1 MDVAVADG
9 KIAAVGRKIPVSDSK
24 KTVDVSGLYVSPGFL
39 DNHIHAFYTDTA
51 RPYSWIKADDL
62 CIPYG
67 VTTALDVGS
76 SGAYTF
82 EEFKKI
88 IDNTRMKLLVLL
100 NISPTGMDKGEQDP
114 STFNIGAMVECAK
127 KYPDIIVGFKTAH
140 YWAGQP
146 YDNVHTPW
154 ASVDAVV
161 EAGRRADLPV
171 MFDFHPRPA
180 SGGYPVRSYRE
191 FILERARSGDIHTH
205 CYAQHIPA
213 LTPEGKANPDVFKA
227 KERGFLFDI
236 GHGGGSFVWRNAIPA
251 IEQGY
256 LPDSISTDLH
266 AGSRCGKA
274 VSMIHVMSKILSIGV
289 PLEEVIR
296 MSTINPARHINR
308 NDLGSLTIGHTADI
322 AVFEQIKGNFSY
334 LDTSGGREY
343 SKKKLQNVMTI
354 LDGGIVY
361 DPAALSYPYWRDI
374 PEDNRYWVNSQGQ
387 PW

>member
-1 MDVAVADG
+1 MERRTFIGRSLAGGALLGGGINITPTSALAKPNRKAVLTQENGKYDVLLKGGHVIDPANNINKKNMDVAIADG

-39 DNHIHAFYTDTA
+39 DNHVHAFYTDTA

-82 EEFKKI
+82 EEFKKL

-100 NISPTGMDKGEQDP
+100 NISPTGMDEGEQNP

-161 EAGRRADLPV
+161 EGGRRADLPV

-191 FILERARSGDIHTH
+191 FILKKARPGDIHTH

-236 GHGGGSFVWRNAIPA
+236 GHGGGSFV
-251 IEQGY
+251 
-256 LPDSISTDLH
+256 
-266 AGSRCGKA
+266 
-274 VSMIHVMSKILSIGV
+274 
-289 PLEEVIR
+289 
-296 MSTINPARHINR
+296 
-308 NDLGSLTIGHTADI
+308 
-322 AVFEQIKGNFSY
+322 
-334 LDTSGGREY
+334 
-343 SKKKLQNVMTI
+343 
-354 LDGGIVY
+354 
-361 DPAALSYPYWRDI
+361 
-374 PEDNRYWVNSQGQ
+374 
-387 PW
+387 